1 MNNLN
6 LIGSFIIGGLLL
18 ISILTLSTHLTSKSQ
33 STIMSEIAQSNIT
46 EFGRVVEYDFNK
58 IGYGVGAKIISAD
71 SSSIRFLADLNN
83 DLNNGGTID
92 SVNYSTIANGSL
104 IKIVRRTSLDQ
115 SNAFRFEAADFN
127 IQGFDSNGNPTTN
140 PSQIKSIR
148 VSIVLDKEFRM
159 LDETDQI
166 GAFWSRRF
174 FPKNL

>member
-18 ISILTLSTHLTSKSQ
+18 ISMLTLSTHLTSKSQ
-33 STIMSEIAQSNIT
+33 STVMSEIAQSNIT

-58 IGYGVGAKIISAD
+58 IGYGDGAKIISAD
-71 SSSIRFLADLNN
+71 SFSISFLADLNN
-83 DLNNGGTID
+83 DSTIV
-92 SVNYSTIANGSL
+92 SVNYSTLQDGSG
-104 IKIVRRTSLDQ
+104 IKIVRSTSLDQ
-115 SNAFRFEAADFN
+115 SNAFRFEAADFK
-127 IQGFDSNGNPTTN
+127 IIVFDSSGKPTTY
-140 PSQIKSIR
+140 PSQIKSIL